1 MLGASV
7 ATRRGLG
14 FAAAMTTVRDV
25 MSTELTI
32 VHPDASVAEAAQLM
46 SVRHVG
52 SALVMEGDR
61 LVGIFTERD
70 IVRALASDFDAAGH
84 TVGASMSRDPRT
96 VDAGTTVGQA
106 LDLMLEVGFRHLPI
120 TDEGIVVGVV
130 SLRDLAPR

>member
-1 MLGASV
+1 
-7 ATRRGLG
+7 
-14 FAAAMTTVRDV
+14 MTTVRDV
-25 MSTELTI
+25 MSTDLTI
-32 VHPDASVAEAAQLM
+32 VRPDASVAEAAQLM

-52 SALVMEGDR
+52 SALVMEGDT

-84 TVGASMSRDPRT
+84 TVGASMSREPRT

-120 TDEGIVVGVV
+120 TEAGAVVGVV